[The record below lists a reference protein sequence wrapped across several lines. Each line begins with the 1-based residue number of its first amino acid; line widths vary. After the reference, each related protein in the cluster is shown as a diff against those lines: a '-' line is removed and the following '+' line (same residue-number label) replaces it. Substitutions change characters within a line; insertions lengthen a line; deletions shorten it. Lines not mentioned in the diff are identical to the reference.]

1 MGTTPV
7 LPNLRYQQNLDLGFG
22 GEVVSRLGG
31 EDLYRCIQCGTCSST
46 CPVSG
51 YMQHTP
57 RKIIAMVRAGFRDDV
72 LTSNTLW
79 LCASCYS
86 CTVACPKQIKIT
98 EIMYSLKRL
107 AIREPRNARLPAPVL
122 ADEFMK
128 SVVATGRSNETWII
142 TRTWLRVRPFELLKQ
157 AWLGLRLWLKGRL
170 SIGRH
175 FMTGDR
181 RSLRRLLQAA
191 GTQSQAKGRG

>member
-1 MGTTPV
+1 MGSPPV

-107 AIREPRNARLPAPVL
+107 AIREPCNARLPAPVL

-142 TRTWLRVRPFELLKQ
+142 TRTWLRVRPWELLKQ

-170 SIGRH
+170 SIKRH

-191 GTQSQAKGRG
+191 GTQSQAQGRG

>member
-1 MGTTPV
+1 MGTPQI

-22 GEVVSRLGG
+22 SEVVSRPGG

-46 CPVSG
+46 CPVSV

-57 RKIIAMVRAGFRDDV
+57 RKIIAMTRAGFREDV
-72 LTSNTLW
+72 LSSNTMW

-86 CTVACPKQIKIT
+86 CTVECPKQIKIT
-98 EIMYSLKRL
+98 DIMYSLKRL

-128 SVVATGRSNETWII
+128 SVAATGRSNETWTI
-142 TRTWLRVRPFELLKQ
+142 TWTWLRVRPLELLKQ
-157 AWLGLRLWLKGRL
+157 AWLGLRLWLKGRI
-170 SIGRH
+170 SIARH
-175 FMTGDR
+175 RMTGDR
-181 RSLRRLLQAA
+181 RSIRRLLKAA
-191 GTQSQAKGRG
+191 GTLAQDRGRG